1 MFDVEP
7 ETKLNDSQLR
17 RLRMAMNSCHSL
29 DMGSRMIAAV
39 EKFLRVYNL
48 APGRWESVIKGIKS
62 LNGTSDDAAIFMAGY
77 MARVF
82 IDEIEYQHS
91 GEKLICMKV

>member
-17 RLRMAMNSCHSL
+17 RLRMAMKECNSL
-29 DMGSRMIAAV
+29 DIEFHMIAAV

-48 APGRWESVIKGIKS
+48 APNRWESVINGVKS
-62 LNGTSDDAAIFMAGY
+62 LNGTSDDEAIFMAGY
-77 MARVF
+77 MAKVF
-82 IDEIEYQHS
+82 IDENEKSHS
-91 GEKLICMKV
+91 

>member
-17 RLRMAMNSCHSL
+17 RLRMAMKDCHSL
-29 DMGSRMIAAV
+29 DIVFHMIAAV

-82 IDEIEYQHS
+82 IDEIEYQYS
-91 GEKLICMKV
+91 GEKLT